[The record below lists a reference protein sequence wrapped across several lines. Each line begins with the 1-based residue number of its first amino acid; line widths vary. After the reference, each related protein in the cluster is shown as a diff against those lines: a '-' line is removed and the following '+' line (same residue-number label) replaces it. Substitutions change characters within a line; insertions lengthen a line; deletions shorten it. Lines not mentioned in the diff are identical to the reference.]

1 MVKGVYMK
9 KEFAVQI
16 MLIGVLVTGCVVCG
30 HCQAVPA
37 RQVPVEDF
45 FKNPEETDYK
55 LSPDGNHYTYVGP
68 NEGINN
74 IFVRRIGASDVI
86 QLTAATDRD
95 IVRFFWGNNTYVMY
109 LQDNEGD
116 ENYKLYRVHINDK
129 TVDCMTPFDDVNVTI
144 IDVMRNKADEIV
156 IGMNKRDPELFDPYR
171 MNIKTGETK
180 LLVENPGDVRRW
192 MTDNA
197 GVVRVAYADG
207 ILYRETED
215 AEFKKVLT
223 VDSDATFI
231 PHYFTPDNQHVYAYS
246 NLDRDKI
253 AIVEYDLN
261 EGTETSIFF
270 EHPVYDVFGDDEQD
284 HFTYSYRTQ
293 KLLYALFTAEK
304 REMHFFDKDIKQL
317 YDNVRAEIGDY
328 EIEFES
334 STDDFSRVIITAS
347 SDRMPGVYYLYD
359 RVSGKLELLHTCAPW
374 LDEDDMAVMQPVQY
388 TARDGLI
395 IHGYLTLPKH
405 CMPKNLPVIV
415 HVHAGP
421 QWRNSWGFDARTQ
434 FFANRGYAVLQV
446 NFRGSTGYGKEFLRA
461 GFRQWG
467 LKIQDDITDGVN
479 WLIDKGIADKNRI
492 AIFGWSFGGYAAL
505 AGVTFTP
512 DLYACGIDLWG
523 ISNYF
528 TLYEGFP
535 SYWKL
540 FLEQINERWGDPVED
555 SLQMYQTSP
564 VFHAEKIKVPVFI
577 AQGVND
583 SRVRMAQSEQMVEE
597 LKRHNKEFEYELIQ
611 GEGHAFSNEEKTVDL
626 MVKIEDFL
634 ARHIGHFKP
643 DD

>member
-1 MVKGVYMK
+1 MKMRKTYAIYTILMVTLFINGTVMGNCQT
-9 KEFAVQI
+9 AQVSQI
-16 MLIGVLVTGCVVCG
+16 
-30 HCQAVPA
+30 
-37 RQVPVEDF
+37 PVEDF
-45 FKNPEETDYK
+45 FRNPDETDYK
-55 LSPDGNHYTYVGP
+55 LSPDGKYYAYVGP
-68 NEGINN
+68 HEGINN
-74 IFVRRIGASDVI
+74 IFLREIGKPDVI
-86 QLTAATDRD
+86 QLTDATERD

-116 ENYKLYRVHINDK
+116 ENYKLYRVHIGQK
-129 TVDCMTPFDDVNVTI
+129 TVDCLTAFDEVNVTI
-144 IDVMRNKADEIV
+144 IDVMRNKPDEIIV
-156 IGMNKRDPELFDPYR
+156 GMNKRDPELFDPYC
-171 MNIKTGETK
+171 MNIETGEINM
-180 LLVENPGDVRRW
+180 LVENPGNVRRW

-207 ILYRETED
+207 IMYRETED
-215 AEFKKVLT
+215 AEFKNVLSIDT
-223 VDSDATFI
+223 DDTFI

-246 NLDRDKI
+246 DLGRDKI
-253 AIVEYDLN
+253 AIVEYDLDKGK
-261 EGTETSIFF
+261 EIRSLF
-270 EHPVYDVFGDDEQD
+270 EHPVYDIFGDDEQD
-284 HFTYSYRTQ
+284 YFTYSYRTQ
-293 KLLYALFTAEK
+293 KLQYALFTAEK
-304 REMHFFDKDIKQL
+304 RELHFFDKGLEQL
-317 YDNVRAEIGDY
+317 YKKVRGGIGDY
-328 EIEFES
+328 EIVFES
-334 STDDFSRVIITAS
+334 SNDDFSRVILKAS

-359 RVSGKLELLHTCAPW
+359 RKSDELEFLHATAPW
-374 LDEDDMAVMQPVQY
+374 LDENEMTVMQPVQY
-388 TARDGLI
+388 TARDGLT
-395 IHGYLTLPKH
+395 IHGYVTLPKGTEAE
-405 CMPKNLPVIV
+405 NLPVIV

-446 NFRGSTGYGKEFLRA
+446 NFRGSTGYGKAFLRA

-467 LKIQDDITDGVN
+467 LKMQDDITDGVN

-535 SYWKL
+535 SYWKP

-597 LKRHNKEFEYELIQ
+597 LKKHNKEFEYELIQ

-634 ARHIGHFKP
+634 ARHIGHFNP